1 MRILVTG
8 SNGQLGNELRRLITT
23 GTSEIGPVPAE
34 YATAEVEYCD
44 AAELDITDEA
54 AVRARFDDAHYELVF
69 NCAAMTNVD
78 GCETNEDVAYRV
90 NALGP
95 RNLARACAAQDA
107 TLVHIS
113 TDYVFSGTE
122 AGERIETDATGPL
135 SAYGRTKLAGE
146 RFALAENSRTFVVRT
161 AWLYGYVGH
170 NFVKTMLRL
179 ANTYGAMTV
188 VNDQFGN
195 PTSANDLA
203 HELLRLALTDDYG
216 TYHCTNHG
224 VCSWADFAQAIVAG
238 AGFDPAIVTP
248 CSSEE
253 YAQAHPQA
261 ANRPHFSALRNQRL
275 SQTIGD
281 EMRPWQDALS
291 TYLERLPEL
300 GV

>member
-8 SNGQLGNELRRLITT
+8 SKGQLGNELRRLITT
-23 GTSEIGPVPAE
+23 GTSEIGPVPVE
-34 YATAEVEYCD
+34 YATADVEYCD

-54 AVRARFDDAHYELVF
+54 AVRARFDDARYELVF

-78 GCETNEDVAYRV
+78 GCETCEDVAYRV

-95 RNLARACAAQDA
+95 RNLARACAAFDA

-135 SAYGRTKLAGE
+135 SAYGRTKLEGE
-146 RFALAENSRTFVVRT
+146 RIALAENPRTFVVRT

-170 NFVKTMLRL
+170 NFVKTMIRL
-179 ANTYGAMTV
+179 ARQYGAVTV
-188 VNDQFGN
+188 VNDQLGN

-203 HELLRLALTDDYG
+203 HELLRLALTDGYG
-216 TYHCTNHG
+216 IYHCTNHG

-238 AGFDPAIVTP
+238 IGLDPAIVTP
-248 CSSEE
+248 CSSQE

-275 SQTIGD
+275 AQTIGD
-281 EMRPWQDALS
+281 EMRPWEDALA
-291 TYLERLPEL
+291 TYLEHLSEL
-300 GV
+300 EA